1 MDCTGHQTHGISSY
15 DNSELRVCSNGMGS
29 TDAFVSRQRERPY
42 QRSYDA
48 FQHPLIGF
56 ALSGPV
62 EVFRTINEQAAQ
74 KSMLPG
80 SFAIIPCGMPFEAE
94 VTSSLESLHI
104 YVHQKM
110 IIEAT
115 SAFCNGDS
123 GSLRFFRGL
132 QRLMLC
138 SSSWRVQSMKAA
150 LEPPAA
156 SSLYVGQL
164 ARAFAARLVVAH
176 SNRSHDLREAGAK
189 RGLARDDLNAV
200 RDYIEAHLASP
211 ISLEDLIGLT
221 RFSLAYFNR
230 LFKRS
235 TGQTPYNMSFSAAPN
250 GRNACWL
257 ERLCR

>member
-1 MDCTGHQTHGISSY
+1 
-15 DNSELRVCSNGMGS
+15 
-29 TDAFVSRQRERPY
+29 
-42 QRSYDA
+42 
-48 FQHPLIGF
+48 
-56 ALSGPV
+56 
-62 EVFRTINEQAAQ
+62 
-74 KSMLPG
+74 MLPG
-80 SFAIIPCGMPFEAE
+80 SFAIIRCGMPFEAE

-104 YVHQKM
+104 YIHQKM

-221 RFSLAYFNR
+221 RLAWHISTDCLNVRPGRPPIICPSAPHRTGATPAGWNGYADSVNCDWKERDAIAEIMAGEGRRICKPFGTRELLTMGGGYIPMR
-230 LFKRS
+230 LVWEVQKADPLRS
-235 TGQTPYNMSFSAAPN
+235 CVGS
-250 GRNACWL
+250 
-257 ERLCR
+257 